1 MRAEADP
8 TMLRNLFFVGE
19 VSRFRSAG
27 HSASVRTEEPR
38 RSHADTRPVDALLAA
53 STSVA
58 YARFTREGLLVSA
71 NPRFRNVVGG
81 RADEVPLAEL
91 VVEGQREEVGRLL
104 RSDRPP
110 SETVHIHFADAE
122 QAPTTLLVSL
132 VRDGD
137 ELVLLGEPP
146 VADLEATQ
154 DALVRLNSR
163 VSELARENA
172 KKSAQLERA
181 LTDLRDA
188 QSMLVQR
195 EKMAALGQMTA
206 GVAHELNNPLAYIKN
221 NEYLLSQAV
230 DDLLELINLLGAGL
244 DSIEASQP
252 ALFES
257 IMEKIEEMDL
267 PRLGERMPELLA
279 SVDEGIDRSIRL
291 VQGLRT
297 FSRLD
302 EAETKTV
309 DLNESLRSVAEFL
322 GFLIKETDTEF
333 TAVFGELPPVTC
345 SPGQLNQA
353 VMNILTNA
361 IQSSSPGGKVSLVT
375 TVDEAEAR
383 IVISDDGPG
392 VPDELADRI
401 FDPFFTTRPVGEGTG
416 LGLSIAHTVVA
427 AHGGSITLDRAPGG
441 GAVFTIHLPVAPG
454 G

>member
-1 MRAEADP
+1 MQREAEA
-8 TMLRNLFFVGE
+8 
-19 VSRFRSAG
+19 
-27 HSASVRTEEPR
+27 
-38 RSHADTRPVDALLAA
+38 RPIDALLAA
-53 STSVA
+53 SRSVA
-58 YARFTREGLLVSA
+58 YARFTCDGRLISA
-71 NPRFRNVVGG
+71 NPRFLSVIGERD
-81 RADEVPLAEL
+81 AEVPLAEL
-91 VVEGQREEVGRLL
+91 VVDGQREEVRRLL
-104 RSDRPP
+104 CSAEPP
-110 SETVHIHFADAE
+110 AEPSHLHFASGDRV
-122 QAPTTLLVSL
+122 PTTLV
-132 VRDGD
+132 VTWARDGD
-137 ELVLLGEPP
+137 EIVLLGEPP

-154 DALVRLNSR
+154 EALVKLNSR

-181 LTDLRDA
+181 LTDLQNA

-206 GVAHELNNPLAYIKN
+206 GVAHELNNPLAYVKN
-221 NEYLLSQAV
+221 NQYLLSQAV

-244 DSIEASQP
+244 DSIEAAQP
-252 ALFES
+252 ALFDS
-257 IMEKIEEMDL
+257 IMEQIEHMDL
-267 PRLGERMPELLA
+267 PRLGEKMPELFA

-333 TAVFGELPPVTC
+333 TAAYGELPPVVC

-375 TVDEAEAR
+375 AADQAEVR
-383 IVISDDGPG
+383 IVVSDDGPG
-392 VPDELADRI
+392 VPQELADRI

-416 LGLSIAHTVVA
+416 LGLSIAHTVVD
-427 AHGGSITLDRAPGG
+427 AHGGSITLDSPSGG
-441 GAVFTIHLPVAPG
+441 GAVFTIHLPVTFG
-454 G
+454 GGA